1 MDPRVSEA
9 AQIALFAPYCG
20 GLARQAELKGALRIL
35 EAGSLEGTRPV
46 QGTSGHAFQ
55 LTWSGGQAPLEIVA
69 CQLLFPGH
77 GWLTYRF
84 EAVTHQLVMWLMDV
98 PSEEAPEGCD
108 LPDGFWQWLLV
119 GGDEDNDA

>member
-1 MDPRVSEA
+1 M
-9 AQIALFAPYCG
+9 
-20 GLARQAELKGALRIL
+20 
-35 EAGSLEGTRPV
+35 
-46 QGTSGHAFQ
+46 
-55 LTWSGGQAPLEIVA
+55 VA
-69 CQLLFPGH
+69 CQWLFPGH

-98 PSEEAPEGCD
+98 PSEEAPEDCD